1 MHTHTLPFT
10 FTLTF
15 TGRAEG
21 FFGEAAFDAAAFAS
35 RFGLGASSIGMY
47 AGGEIGP
54 QALADAPPSRAT
66 QVRDWPSDCSLIDE
80 IGPLIAL

>member
-1 MHTHTLPFT
+1 MHTHALPFTFTLT

-35 RFGLGASSIGMY
+35 RFGLGALPAVASLKATRMAHEWPHEGHTN
-47 AGGEIGP
+47 GHTNG
-54 QALADAPPSRAT
+54 LANCLA
-66 QVRDWPSDCSLIDE
+66 WLN
-80 IGPLIAL
+80 

>member
-1 MHTHTLPFT
+1 MHTHALPFTFTLT

-35 RFGLGASSIGMY
+35 RFGLGALPAIAS
-47 AGGEIGP
+47 
-54 QALADAPPSRAT
+54 LKAT
-66 QVRDWPSDCSLIDE
+66 RMTTRMGFAN
-80 IGPLIAL
+80 GPLGLTNGFANGLP

>member
-35 RFGLGASSIGMY
+35 RFGLGALPAIAS
-47 AGGEIGP
+47 
-54 QALADAPPSRAT
+54 LKAT
-66 QVRDWPSDCSLIDE
+66 RMTTRTGFAN
-80 IGPLIAL
+80 GPLGLTNGFANGLP